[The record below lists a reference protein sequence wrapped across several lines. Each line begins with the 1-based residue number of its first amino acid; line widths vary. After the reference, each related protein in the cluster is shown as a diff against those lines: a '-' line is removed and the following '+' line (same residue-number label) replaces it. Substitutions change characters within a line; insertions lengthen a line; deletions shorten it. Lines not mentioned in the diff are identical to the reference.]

1 MVDAVE
7 QDVTAGRLTGGQ
19 ALVRALEVLGVEV
32 AFGLPGVHNLA
43 AWKGF
48 GASPVRLVGVRHEQT
63 AGYAADGYARATGR
77 LGVAV
82 TTTGPGASNVVTA
95 VGEAWSCH
103 SPLLVIATD
112 IPTTLRRPGAY
123 RGVLHETTD
132 QASFFRPVVK
142 AVVQVRRAEELYAD
156 VVRAGRLAM
165 EHPRRPVYLEVPTNL
180 LSALFPLPAAE
191 VLPDVVQV
199 HVDRGRVPP

>member
-103 SPLLVIATD
+103 SPLLVIATV
-112 IPTTLRRPGAY
+112 Y
-123 RGVLHETTD
+123 VLVNLAID
-132 QASFFRPVVK
+132 LLY
-142 AVVQVRRAEELYAD
+142 AVVDPRVRREDREWRRGAD
-156 VVRAGRLAM
+156 
-165 EHPRRPVYLEVPTNL
+165 NL
-180 LSALFPLPAAE
+180 VAQAQAAAA
-191 VLPDVVQV
+191 VA
-199 HVDRGRVPP
+199 HSGRVQLIHGN